1 MTKSIYTRLAS
12 FVFQYWPY
20 LSISMLAA
28 FIYVTLNGASLWLT
42 ASLVNNILSDFND
55 LVKQNNDLLTA
66 TNLSTN
72 DHLKIWTNQLII
84 RKTPIETL
92 KVLCLTIFI
101 VFVLKNIFLY
111 IKNILISFIQYK
123 LITQLRE
130 QLYEHYHSM
139 SLSYFNQRRS
149 GVLASIIINDVSY
162 MRRAFGT
169 GFQKL
174 IVEPINILFLLCLL
188 FVISWKLSLIALL
201 VIPLAGTTIFL
212 VGRSIRRKSRR
223 TAVKIAGIMNI
234 IYETFSSIR
243 IVKAFAMEKY
253 EVRRFK
259 RETNKFFNLLLRRAR
274 LRHLSTPI
282 TETLGVIIGVTIL
295 WFGGLE
301 VFNQQGITAEDF
313 IRFVILM
320 FSLLTPIKTLTN
332 VNIDLQVGIASAER
346 VFKVLDTEPII
357 SEVKQAIEKT
367 DFKSDIK
374 FHNVFFRYQ
383 EDDDRVLE
391 DISFTIKKGQ
401 VLALVGP
408 SGAGKSTIADLI
420 PRFYDVTAGSIT
432 LDGRDLRN
440 LSLKSLRNLMG
451 IVTQETFLFNDTIEA
466 NIAYGLPDIPIAKI
480 REAATI
486 ANALEFIER
495 QSDGFNTIV
504 GEKGVKLS
512 GGQQQRL
519 AIARAVLKNPP
530 ILILDEATSSLDTE
544 SEHKVQKAIEM
555 LMKDRTVL
563 VIAHRLSTVQNAD
576 KIIVVDRGKIT
587 ESGVHDELIKKDGL
601 YKQLYSAQFGS

>member
-1 MTKSIYTRLAS
+1 MTKSIYVRLAK
-12 FVFQYWPY
+12 FVLRYWPY
-20 LSISMLAA
+20 LAISMLAA
-28 FIYVTLNGASLWLT
+28 FIYVALNGASLWLT
-42 ASLVNNILSDFND
+42 ASLINNILTDFND
-55 LVKQNNDLLTA
+55 LVKQNNDLLSA
-66 TNLSTN
+66 TNLSAN
-72 DHLKIWTNQLII
+72 DQLKIWTNQLIL
-84 RKTPIETL
+84 RNTPIETL
-92 KVLCLTIFI
+92 KVLCFTILI

-130 QLYEHYHSM
+130 QLYEHYLAM

-149 GVLASIIINDVSY
+149 GVLSSIIVNDVSY
-162 MRRAFGT
+162 MRRAFAT
-169 GFQKL
+169 SFHKL
-174 IVEPINILFLLCLL
+174 VVEPINILFMLGLL
-188 FVISWKLSLIALL
+188 FVISWKLTLIALL
-201 VIPLAGTTIFL
+201 VVPLAGTAIVL

-223 TAVKIAGIMNI
+223 TAIKIAGIMNI

-243 IVKAFAMEKY
+243 IVKAFTMENY
-253 EVRRFK
+253 EIRRFK
-259 RETNKFFNLLLRRAR
+259 RETNNFFNLLLRRAR

-301 VFNQQGITAEDF
+301 VFSHQGINAEDF

-320 FSLLTPIKTLTN
+320 FSLLAPIKTLTH
-332 VNIDLQVGIASAER
+332 VNIDIQVGIASAER
-346 VFKVLDTEPII
+346 VFNVLNTEPII
-357 SEVKQAIEKT
+357 TNAKHAIEKT
-367 DFKSDIK
+367 EFKSDIS

-383 EDDDRVLE
+383 VDDDRVLE

-420 PRFYDVTAGSIT
+420 PRFYDVTDGSIT
-432 LDGRDLRN
+432 LDGHDLKD
-440 LSLKSLRNLMG
+440 LSVKSLRNLMG
-451 IVTQETFLFNDTIEA
+451 IVTQDTLLFNDTIEA
-466 NIAYGLPDIPIAKI
+466 NIAYGLPDIPLAKI
-480 REAATI
+480 REATII

-495 QSDGFNTIV
+495 QPNGFDTIV

-555 LMKDRTVL
+555 LMADRTVL

-576 KIIVVDRGKIT
+576 KIIVVNRGKII
-587 ESGVHDELIKKDGL
+587 ESGVHDKLIKKDGL
-601 YKQLYSAQFGS
+601 YKQLYSVQFGS